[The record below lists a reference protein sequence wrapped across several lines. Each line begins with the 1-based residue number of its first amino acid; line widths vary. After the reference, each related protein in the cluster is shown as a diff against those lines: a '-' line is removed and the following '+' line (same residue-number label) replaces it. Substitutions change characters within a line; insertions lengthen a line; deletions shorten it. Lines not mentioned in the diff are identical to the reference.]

1 MGVHSRL
8 ESMAGPVV
16 CEGQWWQGL
25 AGSDFAWLQALA
37 GTRLTE
43 VWPGAQRKGEQR
55 EAEPEEPENGTG
67 FPRRNRPGSFG
78 DPSSRSAALEERLR
92 LVSVAFTSTSP
103 VPACSHWSGAC
114 SSLMGLGLSA
124 FIRNREGKFP
134 RSGMAC
140 ARPRACGDSSVA
152 GTLAQEEQLFQYGG
166 SLSTAAPELGL

>member
-1 MGVHSRL
+1 MGQASPAETGLDHLVIQVAGRLHWRRGFVSRL
-8 ESMAGPVV
+8 A
-16 CEGQWWQGL
+16 
-25 AGSDFAWLQALA
+25 
-37 GTRLTE
+37 
-43 VWPGAQRKGEQR
+43 
-55 EAEPEEPENGTG
+55 
-67 FPRRNRPGSFG
+67 
-78 DPSSRSAALEERLR
+78 
-92 LVSVAFTSTSP
+92 SVAFTSTSP